1 MSKEVLKVLV
11 EYNNQQFKVKL
22 SESGK
27 ALREV
32 SKATRETQK
41 QVSDLDKTVSTSEV
55 ALGKFAKGIQ
65 EMSRQLEKL
74 SKVTLSSIDNINGL
88 AGALSKIGKVTLS
101 SIDNINS
108 LAGALSKIG
117 KVTLSSIGNIDDLA
131 EALSKIGRIQA
142 SPPRVIEESQRSAR
156 QARTEVERLDA
167 TIRRLESRRATP
179 QEIVTKNQSRLGEL
193 GATAP
198 PESDTAAW
206 RRHRI
211 EVLRA
216 EEAIVAAQKKIQA
229 ASEAATRASERQA
242 TQAEKSAEIAARAT
256 ARQANQ
262 AEKAAEA
269 AIRQIARLDAEIQ
282 RAQQRRFTPAQK
294 VASGQA
300 TLGRLES
307 NAPSQSD
314 TLAWKRHQLAVQNAH
329 NAIADAQRRLATE
342 AARSQA
348 TIRREARATETE
360 MTRLAAKIERMENAA
375 NPELSFSRAQSRLSS
390 LQAAQPP
397 RQSGLTWTRWR
408 AQVLEAEGD
417 FARAQTRMRA
427 QMGRTAGSFASFRDA
442 AAAGLGG
449 LAVAGAIG
457 VQAFN
462 LANLG
467 LSAERTALKFLTL
480 SGNAGAASNNLD
492 ALMIAADNA
501 ITKMEA
507 QSIAANLLSM
517 NLVQS
522 DEGLQR
528 FVRMAAML
536 RKESESVAESVE
548 NMALM
553 FANTSFMRLDSFGI
567 SATAVREEMARL
579 SITMGDLDRQQ
590 LFTMATMNIA
600 DEKIRILEDAGI
612 RAGSGVDVL
621 KASIGD
627 LAVTIGAQMAPAL
640 ETSSSRLATLV
651 EQLDQYI
658 ATSAMMEEV
667 RAKARSSST
676 GENGFAAVGEFAPEG
691 LGASFLNHIADI
703 QILND
708 NLGVLQESLILVA
721 EESGLSAEQMLRLA
735 ESEGLTSEVTSQ
747 LLNGFL
753 ELASAEQMTLL
764 EAENLAAQFD
774 LLNMA
779 TESGIALTAQG
790 SLAFIDLALNQGMS
804 AQEAI
809 NAATQ
814 YGILTGETATLTGAS
829 GAAQQQF
836 LQLALQERMT
846 AGETISLGQKFGILG
861 SDTQT
866 LTSMTLQQQIALV
879 QLMVQSGMTAAQ
891 SLDLAQKFGVTSQSA
906 AILAGYATATESS
919 LKGVAQAEALA
930 AAQAANTT
938 NEIGRLSA
946 SMSAAEQRANAL
958 RDALNRVAVARAQA
972 SAAQG
977 AQLAREKRDEAR
989 AKMDQARKQVTS
1001 SMKNPGGVISPMD
1014 NVAYKQAQAEYEESQ
1029 NAYKSAMDR
1038 FTSERDNIRNLE
1050 ADAVKAARQASAE
1063 QDPQYA
1069 LQIART
1075 ELDRVQ
1081 RNAPSS
1087 GSLSGAAGYELQL
1100 REAQEAHDEALKT
1113 ISDEEGDARKAQEKA
1128 LKKINDERERAQAKI
1143 AADQERL
1150 QRAEIQLNGPEFEL
1164 NVARD
1169 NLASHR
1175 QSRPHV
1181 GSTHFTSWRADE
1193 AELEVKLKNALERQ
1207 QSELERS
1214 QKAVEKAASDAEKE
1228 ATRAQKAVEKAAS
1241 DAEKEATRAQNEME
1255 KANSRIARAL
1265 ETRDPNLALSNA
1277 RAKVSTLRGSEP
1289 QRGGGV
1295 EYKAW
1300 QADLLEAENAVAKME
1315 ANVTKAANTSAAQAN
1330 KDATRV
1336 ENEMERANERI
1347 ARALESRD
1355 PNLALSNARAKV
1367 TSLRSSEPQSK
1378 GGLEHNEWLADLLE
1392 AENSVA
1398 KLEARFSSEQDRIAK
1413 AAETGASRIED
1424 EKRRA
1429 NERITRA
1436 LEGRDSNL
1444 ALSNARSRVE
1454 TLRGSEPSSVG
1465 TVEHQSWQADL
1476 LEAEDKLTAME
1487 ERLTREQARIQAK
1500 VESDAARIEKEVE
1513 RANQRV
1519 KAIRARNDSAFALE
1533 TAEQDLNSLK
1543 ANPPSE
1549 SDRAAYA
1556 GWEADLVDQEQK
1568 VRAAHERIANEQQR
1582 HQRDIEAAQSRLDSI
1597 LSKNSPEHGLSVAR
1611 EELEKLRSV
1620 SPDESDK
1627 KAWLDWKA
1635 NVLQAEDEVKAAL
1648 QRIAD
1653 ENKKQADAAA
1663 KAWEKKLSDAKSA
1676 VSGGIDMSSSV
1687 TEDDLLRA
1695 KHGMYEDKVV
1705 ESTRRLD
1712 MMIAD
1717 PANNLYQGEFK
1728 ELAGMAGVQLQLAA
1742 MDLKD
1747 EILNFQKVEYLNED
1761 AILKNAREA
1770 IIGSRNKEAL
1780 TERLAIQLIN
1790 EGGFSEAEVSMG
1802 LGLTPDQSSPQ
1813 TDKRGKEAGAGKML
1827 LAKTLVEQLQTGM
1840 EQNDALVTIGK
1851 TMRGHITKG
1860 IMAPDDID
1868 LANQLRNVYQ
1878 ELGATISSEF
1888 ADHLVN
1894 SMTADVQKREKEIVS
1909 TGKKFGVY
1917 MAQGIDQGLIGG
1929 GFGESVVTHITNNVL
1944 EALASSF

>member
-11 EYNNQQFKVKL
+11 EYHNQQFKAKL

-32 SKATRETQK
+32 SKATRETQR
-41 QVSDLDKTVSTSEV
+41 QVSGFDKAVSTSEV
-55 ALGKFAKGIQ
+55 AIGKFTKGIQ

-74 SKVTLSSIDNINGL
+74 
-88 AGALSKIGKVTLS
+88 GKVTLS
-101 SIDNINS
+101 SIDKIN
-108 LAGALSKIG
+108 
-117 KVTLSSIGNIDDLA
+117 DLA
-131 EALSKIGRIQA
+131 DALSKIGRIQA
-142 SPPRVIEESQRSAR
+142 APPRVIEESQRSAR

-179 QEIVTKNQSRLGEL
+179 QEIVATNQSRLGEL
-193 GATAP
+193 RSTAP
-198 PESDTAAW
+198 SESDTAAW

-216 EEAIVAAQKKIQA
+216 EDAIVAAQKKIQA
-229 ASEAATRASERQA
+229 ASEASARASERQA

-269 AIRQIARLDAEIQ
+269 AIRQIARLDAQIQ
-282 RAQQRRFTPAQK
+282 RAQQRSFTPAQK

-342 AARSQA
+342 AAKSQA

-390 LQAAQPP
+390 LQSAQPP

-408 AQVLEAEGD
+408 AQVLEAESD

-427 QMGRTAGSFASFRDA
+427 QMGRTAGSFASLRNA

-536 RKESESVAESVE
+536 RKESESVGESVE

-579 SITMGDLDRQQ
+579 SVTMGDLDRQQ

-651 EQLDQYI
+651 EQLDQYM
-658 ATSAMMEEV
+658 AKSAMMDEV
-667 RAKARSSST
+667 RERARSAST
-676 GENGFAAVGEFAPEG
+676 GENSFAAVGEFAPEG
-691 LGASFLNHIADI
+691 WGAGVLAYVADV

-779 TESGIALTAQG
+779 TENGIGLTTQG

-804 AQEAI
+804 AQEAV
-809 NAATQ
+809 NAAIQ

-829 GAAQQQF
+829 GVAQQQF

-846 AGETISLGQKFGILG
+846 AAETISLGQKFGILG
-861 SDTQT
+861 TDTQT

-938 NEIGRLSA
+938 NEMGRLSA

-958 RDALNRVAVARAQA
+958 RDALNRVAMARSQA

-989 AKMDQARKQVTS
+989 ARMDQARKQVTS
-1001 SMKNPGGVISPMD
+1001 SMKNPGGTISPMD

-1029 NAYKSAMDR
+1029 NAYKSAMDK
-1038 FTSERDNIRNLE
+1038 FTSERDNIRSLE
-1050 ADAVKAARQASAE
+1050 ADAVKAARQASAA

-1081 RNAPSS
+1081 QNAPSS
-1087 GSLSGAAGYELQL
+1087 SSLSGAAGYELQL
-1100 REAQEAHDEALKT
+1100 REAQASHNEALKT
-1113 ISDEEGDARKAQEKA
+1113 ISDEEERIREDNDKELKAIYNEREKAQER
-1128 LKKINDERERAQAKI
+1128 N
-1143 AADQERL
+1143 AADQERI

-1164 NVARD
+1164 NVVRN

-1175 QSRPHV
+1175 QSRPNE
-1181 GSTHFTSWRADE
+1181 GSERWASWRADE
-1193 AELEVKLKNALERQ
+1193 AELEVELKNASERQ

-1214 QKAVEKAASDAEKE
+1214 QKAINKMANDAENE
-1228 ATRAQKAVEKAAS
+1228 SIRAQK
-1241 DAEKEATRAQNEME
+1241 EME
-1255 KANSRIARAL
+1255 SANDRIARAQ
-1265 ETRDPNLALSNA
+1265 EKSGPNLTLSNA
-1277 RAKVSTLRGSEP
+1277 REKVESSSPQIKGSLERKALEP
-1289 QRGGGV
+1289 
-1295 EYKAW
+1295 ES
-1300 QADLLEAENAVAKME
+1300 LETKSSGIELESLETPQSSA
-1315 ANVTKAANTSAAQAN
+1315 TKAAEASAEKAK
-1330 KDATRV
+1330 KDAIRL

-1398 KLEARFSSEQDRIAK
+1398 KLEARFSSEQERIAK

-1444 ALSNARSRVE
+1444 ALSNARSKVAD
-1454 TLRGSEPSSVG
+1454 LRGSEPSSVG
-1465 TVEHQSWQADL
+1465 TVEHKSWQADL

-1500 VESDAARIEKEVE
+1500 VESDAARVEKEVE
-1513 RANQRV
+1513 RANLRV
-1519 KAIRARNDSAFALE
+1519 KGIRARNDSAFALE
-1533 TAEQDLNSLK
+1533 TAEQDLNTLK

-1611 EELEKLRSV
+1611 KELERLRSV

-1695 KHGMYEDKVV
+1695 EHGMYEDKVV

-1813 TDKRGKEAGAGKML
+1813 KEKHGKEAGAGKML
-1827 LAKTLVEQLQTGM
+1827 LAKTLVEQLQTGV

-1868 LANQLRNVYQ
+1868 LANQLRNVYK
-1878 ELGATISSEF
+1878 ELGTTISSEF
-1888 ADHLVN
+1888 ADHLVS
-1894 SMTADVQKREKEIVS
+1894 SMTADVQKREKEIVA

-1917 MAQGIDQGLIGG
+1917 MAHGIDQGLIGG